1 MATRIDT
8 DRSLGA
14 LLGLAVG
21 DALGAPV
28 EGLPAAEIRELHGT
42 LSEMVGGGRLGLRA
56 GQGTD
61 DTEMAICLAR
71 ALIATGGFEGRAALS
86 EYLAWYR
93 GEPVGIGQT
102 VAGVLERVDGGATP
116 ADAVREQHE
125 ASGGLSAGNGALM
138 RTTPIAIAFTG
149 NDRGLRDATLED
161 AALTHYDPLA
171 GKAALLHNQVISW
184 VLTRGPGAP
193 LEELRDAS
201 WLDERIEDV
210 VVPASAGLRDQA
222 ERRAA
227 QDGAFV
233 LASLAMG
240 LTAYFSAESFAEGLV
255 WAVNTGGDTD
265 TNGAVAG
272 ALLGARFGAAA
283 IPARW
288 LDALERR
295 ADLETRHGHLAKR
308 ALDRQ
313 RVWSCIAIGQ
323 CKT

>member
-1 MATRIDT
+1 VASRIDT

-28 EGLPAAEIRELHGT
+28 EGLGAAEIRERHGT
-42 LSEMVGGGRLGLRA
+42 LAEMAGGGRLGLRP

-71 ALIATGGFEGRAALS
+71 ALIASGGFDARATLA

-93 GEPVGIGQT
+93 GEPVGIGRT
-102 VAGVLERVDGGATP
+102 VAGVLERVDGGASA
-116 ADAVREQHE
+116 ADAAREQHE

-138 RTTPIAIAFTG
+138 RTTPIAIAFAG

-161 AALTHYDPLA
+161 AAITHYDPLA

-184 VLTRGPGAP
+184 VLTRGPSTP

-222 ERRAA
+222 ERRAVE
-227 QDGAFV
+227 DGAFV

-240 LTAYFSAESFAEGLV
+240 LAAYFSAESFEEGLV

-272 ALLGARFGAAA
+272 AMLGARFGAGG
-283 IPARW
+283 IPERW
-288 LDALERR
+288 LAALERR
-295 ADLETRHGHLAKR
+295 ADLETLHEHLAKL
-308 ALDRQ
+308 A
-313 RVWSCIAIGQ
+313 
-323 CKT
+323 

>member
-1 MATRIDT
+1 MAARIDME
-8 DRSLGA
+8 RSLGA

-28 EGLPAAEIRELHGT
+28 EGLAAAEIRERHGT
-42 LSEMVGGGRLGLRA
+42 LSEMTGGGHLGLRP

-61 DTEMAICLAR
+61 DSEMTICLAR
-71 ALIATGGFEGRAALS
+71 ALIASGGFDARAALA

-93 GEPVGIGQT
+93 GEPVGIGRT
-102 VAGVLERVDGGATP
+102 VAGVLGRVDGGTAA

-125 ASGGLSAGNGALM
+125 ASDGLSAGNGALM
-138 RTTPIAIAFTG
+138 RTTPIAIAFAG

-171 GKAALLHNQVISW
+171 GKAALLHNQMISW
-184 VLTRGPGAP
+184 VLTRGPDAP
-193 LEELRDAS
+193 LAELRDAS

-210 VVPASAGLRDQA
+210 VVPATSGLRDQA

-233 LASLAMG
+233 LASLAVG
-240 LTAYFSAESFAEGLV
+240 LTAYFSAESFEEGLV
-255 WAVNTGGDTD
+255 WAVNAGGDSD

-272 ALLGARFGAAA
+272 AALGARFGAAT

-295 ADLETRHGHLAKR
+295 ADIETLHGHLAKL
-308 ALDRQ
+308 A
-313 RVWSCIAIGQ
+313 
-323 CKT
+323 